1 MVRIETT
8 PIAGVAIVRIEPH
21 TDERGFFARSF
32 DRDAFAE
39 AGLATELVQAN
50 ISWNERRGTLRGMHY
65 QLEQAPEAKL
75 VRCTR
80 GAVLDQVV
88 DVRPGSPT
96 YLEHVAV
103 ELTEDDRTA
112 LYVPPVFAHGFITL
126 ADRTEVVYNVSA
138 PYTPGVERGLRHDD
152 PDLHLEWPV
161 PVEVISAKDSSWPLL
176 ATTGGRAAS

>member
-1 MVRIETT
+1 MRIETT
-8 PIAGVAIVRIEPH
+8 PIAGVALVHLEPH

-39 AGLATELVQAN
+39 AGLETELVQAN

-65 QLEQAPEAKL
+65 QLASAPEAKL

-96 YLEHVAV
+96 YLQHVSA
-103 ELTEDDRTA
+103 ELTEDNHVA
-112 LYVPPVFAHGFITL
+112 LYVPPLFAHGFITL
-126 ADRTEVVYNVSA
+126 VDRTEVTYNVSA

-152 PDLHLEWPV
+152 PDLHLSWPV
-161 PVEVISAKDSSWPLL
+161 PVQVVSAKDSSWPLL
-176 ATTGGRAAS
+176 SATGGRAGS